1 MSDADNNQK
10 EKDKTV
16 INEFEDMAK
25 ELAFQ
30 KEEKADRASKFAVAS
45 KELVFQNQ
53 EKAERAAELVIANK
67 ELVFQNEEKEKRASE
82 LVIANK
88 ELVFQNQE
96 KAERAAEL
104 VIANKE
110 LVFQNQEKAERA
122 AELVIANEELVF
134 QNEEKEKRAAELVIA
149 NKELVFQNEEKEKR
163 AAELVIANKE
173 LVFQNQEKAERA
185 AELILANKELEIQN
199 EEILFVSR
207 HDFLTGLYNRIYF
220 EEEKKRFETLKEF
233 PVSIIMGDVNGLK
246 LINDGFGHAKGD
258 EVLSHTAMILKSCSR
273 KNDIVARIGG
283 DEFGII
289 LPNTGSEEVQSI
301 CDLINETCKNYGF
314 IGHIIYPSISIGHA
328 TRNNEAETMDFI
340 LMSAEESMYKQKL
353 LESQSAHSSLI
364 RSIKAM
370 MFEKS
375 QETEEHAERM
385 VKQSRSIGLAMSLPD
400 DQLNEL
406 ELLSTLHDIGKM
418 GIGADILSKPGKLTS
433 DEWVEM
439 RKHPEAGFRIA
450 RATSDLIP
458 IANYI
463 LCHHE
468 RWDGKGYP
476 QGLKGHDIPLLSR
489 IISIVDSYD
498 AMTNDRAYRTAMTKD
513 EAVKEIIVNSGTQFD
528 PEIAQLFLK
537 ILSEEV

>member
-1 MSDADNNQK
+1 MSDSDNDQRT
-10 EKDKTV
+10 KDKTV
-16 INEFEDMAK
+16 INEFEDM
-25 ELAFQ
+25 
-30 KEEKADRASKFAVAS
+30 S
-45 KELVFQNQ
+45 KELDFETE
-53 EKAERAAELVIANK
+53 EKAERAAELVIANE
-67 ELVFQNEEKEKRASE
+67 ELLFQNEEKEKRAGE

-110 LVFQNQEKAERA
+110 L
-122 AELVIANEELVF
+122 LF
-134 QNEEKEKRAAELVIA
+134 QNEEKEKRADELVIA
-149 NKELVFQNEEKEKR
+149 NKELVFQNREKAER

-185 AELILANKELEIQN
+185 AELILANKELGIQN

-246 LINDGFGHAKGD
+246 LINDGFGHAQGD
-258 EVLSHTAMILKSCSR
+258 QVLFETAKILKSCSR

-289 LPNTGSEEVQSI
+289 LPKTGSEEVQAI

-328 TRNNEAETMDFI
+328 TRNNEAQTMDSI

-375 QETEEHAERM
+375 QETEEHADRM
-385 VKQSRSIGLAMSLPD
+385 VKQSRSIGLAMSLTD

-418 GIGADILSKPGKLTS
+418 GIGAHILSKPGKLTS

-468 RWDGKGYP
+468 RWDGNGYP
-476 QGLKGHDIPLLSR
+476 QGIKGHDIPLLSR

-513 EAVKEIIVNSGTQFD
+513 DAVKEIIANSGTQFD
-528 PEIAQLFLK
+528 PEIAQLFIK